1 MIRFFTRIALAGS
14 GVILGLI
21 GGALMFSPKAFL
33 EMSHVFVE
41 RDPGLMSE
49 LTAPSG
55 ALIITGALLVL
66 GAVKRRFANLALSTG
81 AIVYGS
87 YGVGRLVS
95 MGLHGVPSESL
106 VTASVIELGFAA
118 LLVTLRLIARPADQ
132 RSIASAHNSVVIA

>member
-1 MIRFFTRIALAGS
+1 MSI
-14 GVILGLI
+14 I
-21 GGALMFSPKAFL
+21 GGALMLAPKAFL

-55 ALIITGALLVL
+55 VLIVTGMLMIL
-66 GAVKRRFANLALSTG
+66 GAVKQRFARLSLLCG

-95 MGLHGVPSESL
+95 MALHGVPSESL
-106 VTASVIELGFAA
+106 ISATIIEIGVATILTA
-118 LLVTLRLIARPADQ
+118 LVATGSPTEGPSPVDSNIDE
-132 RSIASAHNSVVIA
+132 VVL

>member
-1 MIRFFTRIALAGS
+1 MIRLFTRTALAGS

-21 GGALMFSPKAFL
+21 GGALMFTPKAFL
-33 EMSHVFVE
+33 ETSHVFVE

-55 ALIITGALLVL
+55 VLIISGVFMIL
-66 GAVKRRFANLALSTG
+66 GAVKLRLTNPALMIG

-95 MGLHGVPSESL
+95 MALHGIPSHSL
-106 VTASVIELGFAA
+106 VAATVIELGVAA
-118 LLVTLRLIARPADQ
+118 VLVTLRLNPTTKTKAQWLSSSPA
-132 RSIASAHNSVVIA
+132 SLCP

>member
-95 MGLHGVPSESL
+95 MGLHGVPSGSL
-106 VTASVIELGFAA
+106 VAASVIELGVAA
-118 LLVTLRLIARPADQ
+118 FLVTLRVIARPTDQ
-132 RSIASAHNSVVIA
+132 ITFENTHNRVVIA